1 MALTSYMQA
10 SGELN
15 PNYSYGVALNE
26 VPLLG
31 DQKVTAE
38 TVQQSTNLT
47 VSIKNL
53 LVGQANKM
61 KINRTGGDG
70 VLYYTAHLRAYLPVD
85 QIKALSRG
93 MTLSRT
99 YSLMNDET
107 RKPITQAKVGDSI
120 RVTLT
125 IVVPQ
130 DLNYV
135 VIDDPIPA
143 GTEAVNP
150 QLATTGTIGQEPE
163 LNRDN
168 PMQNGYGWWWF
179 SSTELRNDRTV
190 LYATFLPKG
199 TYQFVYTL
207 QATLAGQYHVIPAT
221 GIEQYFPE
229 VYGRSDGS
237 SFTLLPA
244 NTK

>member
-1 MALTSYMQA
+1 
-10 SGELN
+10 
-15 PNYSYGVALNE
+15 
-26 VPLLG
+26 
-31 DQKVTAE
+31 
-38 TVQQSTNLT
+38 
-47 VSIKNL
+47 
-53 LVGQANKM
+53 M

-70 VLYYTAHLRAYLPVD
+70 VLYCPAHLRAYLPVD

-107 RKPITQAKVGDSI
+107 SKPITQAKVGDSI

-150 QLATTGTIGQEPE
+150 QLPTTGTIGQEPE
-163 LNRDN
+163 LNPDN
-168 PMQNGYGWWWF
+168 TMQNAYRWGGF
-179 SSTELRNDRTV
+179 TT
-190 LYATFLPKG
+190 
-199 TYQFVYTL
+199 
-207 QATLAGQYHVIPAT
+207 
-221 GIEQYFPE
+221 PE
-229 VYGRSDGS
+229 
-237 SFTLLPA
+237 PA
-244 NTK
+244 NSRAGV